1 MKKRKSVTETKN
13 MVQTAVWLPRHLHE
27 RLKEAG
33 GERGLG
39 EEIRRQLQMALE
51 AGEPGDHTT
60 GELLNQIK
68 DIAADLSR
76 DAPWYSD
83 QFVFDV
89 FKSAIDALLLEHL
102 LEQWPRTE
110 SNPEIEAR
118 LKTKYKLE
126 KPEEIGLLAARV
138 IMSVYARERARSD
151 VKTLGEPPLTGEF
164 GTSKFGTGKFG
175 TSKFGKR

>member
-1 MKKRKSVTETKN
+1 
-13 MVQTAVWLPRHLHE
+13 MVQTAVWLPRNLHAW
-27 RLKEAG
+27 LKETG

-39 EEIRRQLQMALE
+39 EEVRRQLQVAFAAGQAAL
-51 AGEPGDHTT
+51 EPGDHTT
-60 GELLNQIK
+60 GELLDQIK
-68 DIAADLSR
+68 DIAADLSG

-118 LKTKYKLE
+118 LKAKYRLE
-126 KPEEIGLLAARV
+126 KPEEIGLLVARV